1 MDRRMAQTS
10 TLHSGDLLLPY
21 LGQIHTSPLSRQWYS
36 TPDRRNRMFHPNWRD
51 VGIGRLTGNPLQP
64 SSRGNEGAY
73 EQHYDICLAVLSST
87 FRPCTL
93 IACGSRFVQ
102 CTAVFG
108 VAVSCRAFR
117 VFWRQSTAGR
127 FPRTDNALLAV
138 MPIAAT
144 FHEFHKD
151 LNDLLISKSD
161 LFLAAVAKE
170 LAVLNHRSP

>member
-1 MDRRMAQTS
+1 
-10 TLHSGDLLLPY
+10 
-21 LGQIHTSPLSRQWYS
+21 
-36 TPDRRNRMFHPNWRD
+36 MFHPNWPD
-51 VGIGRLTGNPLQP
+51 VGIVGYP
-64 SSRGNEGAY
+64 SQTLLRGNEGAY